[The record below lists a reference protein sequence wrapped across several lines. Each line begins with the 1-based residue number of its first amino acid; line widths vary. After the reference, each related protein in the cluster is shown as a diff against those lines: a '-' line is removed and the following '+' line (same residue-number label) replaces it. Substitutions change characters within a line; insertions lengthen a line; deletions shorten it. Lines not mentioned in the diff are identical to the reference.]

1 MTLPEQSPHLHSKLS
16 LQAFRYLGK
25 IDDVVSQKD
34 KTSDEAKRIFG
45 VTFILQWKW
54 KDGSFFTGW
63 GAWGK
68 EGGVNQSDQ
77 QQPCSLLLPPS
88 HSVCADRSHIKQP
101 AENSARPVYRCQWL
115 GLNMNLFKCLCVSSL
130 LGIRS
135 RSEILLFFFKRSVSK
150 YLTSQIIFLWFN
162 TTHKRWFTFL
172 LTSETSKVFLH
183 AVTQQAAIW
192 LLAESHKKKRMK
204 EFAGFRRWISKRND
218 QQKIMEQ
225 KDMHGVTH
233 SA

>member
-45 VTFILQWKW
+45 VTFILQWTW
-54 KDGSFFTGW
+54 KDGSFFTGR
-63 GAWGK
+63 GTWGK

-101 AENSARPVYRCQWL
+101 AENSARPVYRW

-135 RSEILLFFFKRSVSK
+135 RSKILLFFFNSSVSK

-172 LTSETSKVFLH
+172 LTSETSKAFLH

-192 LLAESHKKKRMK
+192 LLAESHKKKK
-204 EFAGFRRWISKRND
+204 NEGIRRI
-218 QQKIMEQ
+218 QKMNI
-225 KDMHGVTH
+225 
-233 SA
+233 